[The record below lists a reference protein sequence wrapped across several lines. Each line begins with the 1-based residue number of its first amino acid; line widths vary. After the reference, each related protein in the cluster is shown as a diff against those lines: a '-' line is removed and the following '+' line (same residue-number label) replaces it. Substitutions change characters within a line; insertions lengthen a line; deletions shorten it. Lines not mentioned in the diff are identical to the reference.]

1 MPARVG
7 AGKER
12 VHQGWQRVRTALAVA
27 AALAGSL
34 TVGHSAGATVPEVP
48 AVAHGAVERI
58 LGGQHG
64 SVTGATDAQISANWS
79 GMIDEGRTFTA
90 VGADWVVPAV
100 QPRPY
105 TTDSSTW
112 IGIGGATDSS
122 LIQTG
127 TDQGASGGSTVY
139 SAWIQ
144 VSPALSVTQFTV
156 SPGDHID
163 ASVVEGAPGSW
174 TVSIADLTLGKSSSQ
189 TFADTVPASSAEWI
203 EEAPTLGTTPSPL
216 ADYGSVTFTSISVA
230 SQTSAPLVQIPVEM
244 SDLSDAIT
252 SYPGRV
258 VGSSLTVTYGSP
270 AHGYWLVGADG
281 GIFAYGAAGFYGSA
295 AGTVLQRPVTGISP
309 TADRRGYWLA
319 AADGGIFAY
328 GDAGYFGSIPGL
340 GIAPTGSTGGGKHLD
355 QPIVAMVPSVGG
367 GGYLM
372 VASDGGVFAFGD
384 AHFAGSCPGIGGC
397 AGQVV
402 AVLPD
407 ASGLGYWLITSAGSV
422 YAFGDAPYYG
432 GAGGTV
438 SHITAAVRTPDGGG
452 YYLLAADGAVTPFGD
467 AADFGG
473 PTTGT
478 EIHTAHDAIFAT
490 ATGDGF
496 WVAGA
501 DGGVDGY
508 GYAPYAGSMAGSPLN
523 APVVAGAGW

>member
-1 MPARVG
+1 VALVGSLAGARAAG
-7 AGKER
+7 A
-12 VHQGWQRVRTALAVA
+12 AVA
-27 AALAGSL
+27 EG
-34 TVGHSAGATVPEVP
+34 TG
-48 AVAHGAVERI
+48 VAHGAFDRI
-58 LGGQHG
+58 LGEPHGAVAGQ
-64 SVTGATDAQISANWS
+64 TDAQISANWS
-79 GMIDEGRTFTA
+79 GMIDEGGTFSG

-100 QPRPY
+100 QSRPY
-105 TTDSSTW
+105 ATDSSTW
-112 IGIGGATDSS
+112 IGIDGVTDSS

-127 TDQGASGGSTVY
+127 TDQDASGGDAVY
-139 SAWIQ
+139 SAWIE
-144 VSPALSVTQFTV
+144 VAPAHSVTQFTV

-174 TVSIADLTLGKSSSQ
+174 TVSIADLTLGRSTSQ
-189 TFADTVPASSAEWI
+189 TFADAVPGSSAEWI
-203 EEAPTLGTTPSPL
+203 EEAPTVGTALSPL
-216 ADYGSVTFTSISVA
+216 ADYGSVTFTGISVE
-230 SQTSAPLVQIPVEM
+230 SQSSGPLAEIPVEM

-258 VGSSLTVTYGSP
+258 VGSNLTVTYGAP

-281 GIFAYGAAGFYGSA
+281 GIFTFGAAGFYGSA

-319 AADGGIFAY
+319 AADGGIFAF
-328 GDAGYFGSIPGL
+328 GDAGYFGSVPGL
-340 GIAPTGSTGGGKHLD
+340 GIGPTGAVGEAKHLD
-355 QPIVAMVPSVGG
+355 QPIVAMVPSVDGA
-367 GGYLM
+367 GYLM

-397 AGQVV
+397 TGQVV
-402 AVLPD
+402 AVQPD
-407 ASGLGYWLITSAGSV
+407 ASGLGYWLITSTGAV
-422 YAFGDAPYYG
+422 YSFGDAPYYG
-432 GAGGTV
+432 GAGGTA
-438 SHITAAVRTPDGGG
+438 SPITAAVRTPDGGG
-452 YYLLAADGAVTPFGD
+452 YYLLAADGTVTPFGD
-467 AADFGG
+467 AVDFGG
-473 PTTGT
+473 PNTGT
-478 EIHTAHDAIFAT
+478 EIPTAHDAIFAT